1 MARTRTSP
9 EISIDDKP
17 SGAAEA
23 RPNYAAPAVEKALDI
38 IEYLADEAVPLTRAQ
53 LARALDRQPTEL
65 FRMLTCLENRGYV
78 RREAVS
84 GAYTLTLKLFELS
97 RTHSPYEQLLQVAL
111 PIMRSLS
118 SEVRESCHLSVLHEE
133 RVLVIAQA
141 ESPKPFRLS
150 VEVGSIHPLSGTTSG
165 RVLLANMDEGARL
178 DLLSRDPDHRRRP
191 AKEKQVLLDRLDT
204 IRTQGYELIE
214 SEWFDGGIDLGVLV
228 GSPRSQVKAA
238 LVMATLRRKGQAP
251 SLESV
256 LPPLLKAAH
265 EIGTTAGIVRE
276 ERVR

>member
-1 MARTRTSP
+1 MARTRIANESTLD
-9 EISIDDKP
+9 ETGG
-17 SGAAEA
+17 GAADA

-38 IEYLADEAVPLTRAQ
+38 IEYLAEEAVPLTRAQ

-97 RTHSPYEQLLQVAL
+97 RTHSPYEELLQVAL
-111 PIMRSLS
+111 PFMRSLS
-118 SEVRESCHLSVLHEE
+118 SEVRESCHLSVLSGE
-133 RVLVIAQA
+133 RVLVIAQE

-150 VEVGSIHPLSGTTSG
+150 VEVGSIHSLSGTTSG
-165 RVLLANMDEGARL
+165 RVLLASMDEAGRL
-178 DLLSRDPDHRRRP
+178 DLLSRDPDYRKRT
-191 AKEKQVLLDRLDT
+191 AKEKQALLDRLDT
-204 IRTQGYELIE
+204 IRNQGHELTE

-228 GSPRSQVKAA
+228 GSPQSQIKAA
-238 LVMATLRRKGQAP
+238 LVMATLRRKGQGPA
-251 SLESV
+251 LDDV
-256 LPPLLKAAH
+256 LPALLKVADDIAA
-265 EIGTTAGIVRE
+265 TAGIKRE